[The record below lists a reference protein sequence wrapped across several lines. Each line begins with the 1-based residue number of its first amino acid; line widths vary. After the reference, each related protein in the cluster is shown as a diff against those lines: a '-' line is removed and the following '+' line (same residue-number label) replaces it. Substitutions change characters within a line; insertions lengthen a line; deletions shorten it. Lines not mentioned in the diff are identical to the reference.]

1 MTIKAI
7 LFDMDGVLI
16 DAKEWHY
23 DSLNKALSHFGFHI
37 SRDAHLSMFDGLP
50 TLRKLEILTI
60 SQGLPKGLHNHINEL
75 KQKYT
80 IQYSYKYCK
89 PTFNHRYA
97 LSKLSKKYKIAVCS
111 NSIRNTVETLMNLSG
126 LSDYLNLIISNQ
138 DVAIPKPNPEMF
150 TKAIKIFSVQPQEC
164 LILEDN
170 ENGIIAA
177 KESGAHLMKISTPED
192 VQLEM
197 IEEKIKLIDQYS
209 K

>member
-1 MTIKAI
+1 
-7 LFDMDGVLI
+7 
-16 DAKEWHY
+16 
-23 DSLNKALSHFGFHI
+23 
-37 SRDAHLSMFDGLP
+37 
-50 TLRKLEILTI
+50 
-60 SQGLPKGLHNHINEL
+60 
-75 KQKYT
+75 
-80 IQYSYKYCK
+80 
-89 PTFNHRYA
+89 
-97 LSKLSKKYKIAVCS
+97 
-111 NSIRNTVETLMNLSG
+111 MNLSG

-138 DVAIPKPNPEMF
+138 DVAVPKPNPEMF

-197 IEEKIKLIDQYS
+197 IEEKIKRIDQYS